1 MKTKMFYYYILILA
15 AAIWQ
20 TQARAADYYVEIGEV
35 HITSD
40 NYKNISAAGGFPA
53 VKKGKISFDN
63 STRTLTL
70 NNVLIKP
77 DKGKRGIYV
86 FIDYEWKQ
94 RPLIIKLIGHNVIEP
109 TIEEAVG
116 TNGIPIVITGSG
128 SLVASGTSNVSIFS
142 GKQLTIQGGCTIEAK
157 APIWAD
163 TITINDAQVHA
174 IRVLKNEPCMSAY
187 WGIKLK
193 GGSYLASP
201 QGATCEYRSN
211 MYHANWGW
219 VFVKGEEICGE
230 VLIKRGKNT
239 GIDNPTTLPSTKED
253 EIYTLDGI
261 RMKLPFERLP
271 KGVYIVNGKKK
282 VKG

>member
-1 MKTKMFYYYILILA
+1 MKKNVFYYYILVLVA
-15 AAIWQ
+15 ALWQ
-20 TQARAADYYVEIGEV
+20 TQARAADYYVEVGEV

-53 VKKGKISFDN
+53 VKKGKITFDN

-77 DKGKRGIYV
+77 AEGKRGIYV
-86 FIDYEWKQ
+86 FIDYEWKE
-94 RPLIIKLIGHNVIEP
+94 RPLIIKLIGRNVIEA
-109 TIEEAVG
+109 TKESSVS
-116 TNGIPIVITGSG
+116 TNSIPIVITGSG
-128 SLVASGTSNVSIFS
+128 SLNASGNVSISS

-157 APIWAD
+157 SPIWAD

-174 IRVLKNEPCMSAY
+174 IRVLKDEPCMRGF

-230 VLIKRGKNT
+230 VLIKRTKNT

>member
-1 MKTKMFYYYILILA
+1 MKKNVFYYYILVLVA
-15 AAIWQ
+15 ALWQ
-20 TQARAADYYVEIGEV
+20 TQARAADYYVEVGEV

-53 VKKGKISFDN
+53 VKKGKITFDN

-77 DKGKRGIYV
+77 AEGKPGISV
-86 FIDYEWKQ
+86 FIDYEWKN
-94 RPLIIKLIGHNVIEP
+94 RPLIIKLIGHNVIEA
-109 TIEEAVG
+109 TKESSVS
-116 TNGIPIVITGSG
+116 TNSIPIIVTGSG
-128 SLVASGTSNVSIFS
+128 SLIASGNVSIFS
-142 GKQLTIQGGCTIEAK
+142 GKELTIQGGCTIEAK
-157 APIWAD
+157 SPIWAD

-174 IRVLKNEPCMSAY
+174 IRVLKDEPCMRGF

-201 QGATCEYRSN
+201 QGATCEYCSG

>member
-1 MKTKMFYYYILILA
+1 MKKNVFYYYILVLVA
-15 AAIWQ
+15 ALWQ
-20 TQARAADYYVEIGEV
+20 TQARAADYYVEVGEV

-53 VKKGKISFDN
+53 VKKGKITFDN

-77 DKGKRGIYV
+77 AEGKRGIYV
-86 FIDYEWKQ
+86 FIDYEWKE
-94 RPLIIKLIGHNVIEP
+94 RPLIIKLIGRNVIEA
-109 TIEEAVG
+109 TKESSVS
-116 TNGIPIVITGSG
+116 TNSIPIVITGSG
-128 SLVASGTSNVSIFS
+128 SLNASGNVSISS

-157 APIWAD
+157 SPIWAD

-174 IRVLKNEPCMSAY
+174 IRVLKDEPCMRGF

-239 GIDNPTTLPSTKED
+239 GIESPTTLPSTKED

>member
-1 MKTKMFYYYILILA
+1 MKTKMFYYYILILV

-86 FIDYEWKQ
+86 FIDYEWKN

-128 SLVASGTSNVSIFS
+128 SLVASGTSNVSILS
-142 GKQLTIQGGCTIEAK
+142 
-157 APIWAD
+157 PIWAD

-174 IRVLKNEPCMSAY
+174 MRVLEKEPCMSAY

-230 VLIKRGKNT
+230 VLIKRTKNT

-282 VKG
+282 VKS

>member
-1 MKTKMFYYYILILA
+1 MKKNVFYYYILVLVA
-15 AAIWQ
+15 VLWQ
-20 TQARAADYYVEIGEV
+20 TQARAADYYVEVGEV

-53 VKKGKISFDN
+53 VKKGKITFDN

-77 DKGKRGIYV
+77 AEGKRGIYV
-86 FIDYEWKQ
+86 FIDYEWKE
-94 RPLIIKLIGHNVIEP
+94 RPLIIKLIGRNVIEA
-109 TIEEAVG
+109 TKESSVS
-116 TNGIPIVITGSG
+116 TNSIPIVITGSG
-128 SLVASGTSNVSIFS
+128 SLNASGNVSISS

-157 APIWAD
+157 SPIWAD

-174 IRVLKNEPCMSAY
+174 IRVLKDEPCMRGF

-201 QGATCEYRSN
+201 QGATCEYRSD

-219 VFVKGEEICGE
+219 VFVKGEEICDD

-239 GIDNPTTLPSTKED
+239 GIENAATPPPTKED
-253 EIYTLDGI
+253 VIYTLDGV

-271 KGVYIVNGKKK
+271 KGVYIANGKK
-282 VKG
+282 VKKE

>member
-15 AAIWQ
+15 AAIWH

-53 VKKGKISFDN
+53 VKEGKISFDN

-77 DKGKRGIYV
+77 AEGKRGIYV
-86 FIDYEWKQ
+86 FIDYEGKK
-94 RPLIIKLIGHNVIEP
+94 RPLIIKLIGHNVIEA
-109 TIEEAVG
+109 TKESSVS
-116 TNGIPIVITGSG
+116 TNSIPIVITGSG
-128 SLVASGTSNVSIFS
+128 SLIASGNVSISS

-157 APIWAD
+157 SPIWAD
-163 TITINDAQVHA
+163 TITIKNAQVHA
-174 IRVLKNEPCMSAY
+174 MRVLKDEPCMRGF

-201 QGATCEYRSN
+201 QGATCEYRSD

-219 VFVKGEEICGE
+219 VFVKGEELCGE

-239 GIDNPTTLPSTKED
+239 GIESPTTLPSTKED

-282 VKG
+282 VKS

>member
-1 MKTKMFYYYILILA
+1 MKKNVFYYYILVLVA
-15 AAIWQ
+15 ALWQ
-20 TQARAADYYVEIGEV
+20 TQARAADYYVEVGEV

-40 NYKNISAAGGFPA
+40 NYKNITAAGGFPA
-53 VKKGKISFDN
+53 VKRGKITFDN

-77 DKGKRGIYV
+77 AEGKRGIYV
-86 FIDYEWKQ
+86 FIDYEWKE
-94 RPLIIKLIGHNVIEP
+94 RPLIIKLIGRNVIEA
-109 TIEEAVG
+109 TKESSVS
-116 TNGIPIVITGSG
+116 TNSIPIVITGSG
-128 SLVASGTSNVSIFS
+128 SLIASGNVSISS

-157 APIWAD
+157 SPIWAD

-174 IRVLKNEPCMSAY
+174 IRVLKDEPCMRGF

-201 QGATCEYRSN
+201 QGATCEYRSD
-211 MYHANWGW
+211 MYHAGWGW
-219 VFVKGEEICGE
+219 VFVKGKEICDD

-239 GIDNPTTLPSTKED
+239 GIDNAATPPPTKED
-253 EIYTLDGI
+253 VIYTLDGV

-271 KGVYIVNGKKK
+271 KGVYIVNGKK
-282 VKG
+282 VKKE

>member
-1 MKTKMFYYYILILA
+1 M
-15 AAIWQ
+15 
-20 TQARAADYYVEIGEV
+20 
-35 HITSD
+35 
-40 NYKNISAAGGFPA
+40 
-53 VKKGKISFDN
+53 
-63 STRTLTL
+63 

-77 DKGKRGIYV
+77 AEGKRGIYV
-86 FIDYEWKQ
+86 FIDYEWKK
-94 RPLIIKLIGHNVIEP
+94 RPLIIKLIGHNVIEA
-109 TIEEAVG
+109 TKESSVS
-116 TNGIPIVITGSG
+116 TNSIPIVITGSG
-128 SLVASGTSNVSIFS
+128 SLVASGNVSISS

-157 APIWAD
+157 SPIWAD

-174 IRVLKNEPCMSAY
+174 IRVLKDEPCMRGF

-201 QGATCEYRSN
+201 QGATCEERSN

-239 GIDNPTTLPSTKED
+239 GIDNAATPPPTKED
-253 EIYTLDGI
+253 VIYTLDGA

-271 KGVYIVNGKKK
+271 KGVYIVNGKK
-282 VKG
+282 VKKE

>member
-15 AAIWQ
+15 TAIWH

-53 VKKGKISFDN
+53 VKEGKISFDN

-86 FIDYEWKQ
+86 FIDYEWKE
-94 RPLIIKLIGHNVIEP
+94 RPLIIKLIGHNVIEA
-109 TIEEAVG
+109 TKESSVS
-116 TNGIPIVITGSG
+116 TNSIPIVITGSG
-128 SLVASGTSNVSIFS
+128 SLIASGNVSISS

-157 APIWAD
+157 SPIWAD
-163 TITINDAQVHA
+163 TITINNAQVHA
-174 IRVLKNEPCMSAY
+174 MRVLKDEPCMRGF

-201 QGATCEYRSN
+201 QGATCEYRSD
-211 MYHANWGW
+211 MYHANWDW

-282 VKG
+282 VKS

>member
-1 MKTKMFYYYILILA
+1 MKKNVFYYYILILV

-53 VKKGKISFDN
+53 VKKGKITFDN

-70 NNVLIKP
+70 NNVLITP
-77 DKGKRGIYV
+77 DEGKRGIYV
-86 FIDYEWKQ
+86 FIDYEWKN
-94 RPLIIKLIGHNVIEP
+94 RPLIIKLIGHNVIEA
-109 TIEEAVG
+109 TKESSVS
-116 TNGIPIVITGSG
+116 TNSIPIVITGSG
-128 SLVASGTSNVSIFS
+128 SLNASGNVSISS

-157 APIWAD
+157 SPIWAD

-174 IRVLKNEPCMSAY
+174 IRVLKDEPCMRGF

-201 QGATCEYRSN
+201 QGATCEYRSD

-219 VFVKGEEICGE
+219 VFVKGEEICDD

-239 GIDNPTTLPSTKED
+239 GIENAATPPPTKED
-253 EIYTLDGI
+253 VIYTLDGL
-261 RMKLPFERLP
+261 RMKLPFECLP
-271 KGVYIVNGKKK
+271 KGVYIVNGKK
-282 VKG
+282 VKKE

>member
-53 VKKGKISFDN
+53 VKEGKISFDN

-77 DKGKRGIYV
+77 AEGKRGIYV
-86 FIDYEWKQ
+86 FIDYEWKE
-94 RPLIIKLIGHNVIEP
+94 RPLIIKLIGHNVIEA
-109 TIEEAVG
+109 TKESSVS
-116 TNGIPIVITGSG
+116 TNSIPIVITGSG
-128 SLVASGTSNVSIFS
+128 SIIASGNVSISS

-157 APIWAD
+157 SPIWAD
-163 TITINDAQVHA
+163 TITINNAQVHA
-174 IRVLKNEPCMSAY
+174 MRVLKDEPCMRGF

-201 QGATCEYRSN
+201 QGATCEYRSD

-282 VKG
+282 VKS

>member
-15 AAIWQ
+15 TAIWH

-53 VKKGKISFDN
+53 VKEGKISFDN

-86 FIDYEWKQ
+86 FIDYEWKE
-94 RPLIIKLIGHNVIEP
+94 RPLIIKLIGHNVIEA
-109 TIEEAVG
+109 TKESSVS
-116 TNGIPIVITGSG
+116 TNSIPIVITGSG
-128 SLVASGTSNVSIFS
+128 SLIASGNVSISS

-157 APIWAD
+157 SPIWAD
-163 TITINDAQVHA
+163 TITINNAQVHA
-174 IRVLKNEPCMSAY
+174 MRVLKDEPCMRGF

-201 QGATCEYRSN
+201 QGATCEYRSD

-282 VKG
+282 VKS

>member
-1 MKTKMFYYYILILA
+1 MKKNVFYYYILAVVA
-15 AAIWQ
+15 ALWQ
-20 TQARAADYYVEIGEV
+20 TQARAADYYVEVGEV

-53 VKKGKISFDN
+53 VKKGKITFDN
-63 STRTLTL
+63 ATRTLTL

-77 DKGKRGIYV
+77 AEGKRGIYV
-86 FIDYEWKQ
+86 FIDYEWKE
-94 RPLIIKLIGHNVIEP
+94 RPLIIKLIGRNVIEA
-109 TIEEAVG
+109 TKESSVS
-116 TNGIPIVITGSG
+116 TNSIPIVITGSG
-128 SLVASGTSNVSIFS
+128 SLIASGNVSISS

-157 APIWAD
+157 SPIWAD

-174 IRVLKNEPCMSAY
+174 IRVLKDEPCMRGF

-201 QGATCEYRSN
+201 QGATCEYRSD

-219 VFVKGEEICGE
+219 VFVKGEEICDD

-239 GIDNPTTLPSTKED
+239 GIENAATPPPTKED
-253 EIYTLDGI
+253 VIYTLDGV
-261 RMKLPFERLP
+261 RMKLSFERLP
-271 KGVYIVNGKKK
+271 KGVYIVNGKK
-282 VKG
+282 VKKE

>member
-1 MKTKMFYYYILILA
+1 MKKNVFYYYILILA
-15 AAIWQ
+15 AVLWH
-20 TQARAADYYVEIGEV
+20 TQARAADYYVEVGEV

-53 VKKGKISFDN
+53 VKKGKITFDN

-77 DKGKRGIYV
+77 DEGKRGIYV
-86 FIDYEWKQ
+86 FIDYEWKE
-94 RPLIIKLIGHNVIEP
+94 RPLIIKLIGRNVIEA
-109 TIEEAVG
+109 TKESSVS
-116 TNGIPIVITGSG
+116 TNSIPIVITGSG
-128 SLVASGTSNVSIFS
+128 SLNASGNVSISS

-157 APIWAD
+157 SPIWAD

-174 IRVLKNEPCMSAY
+174 IRVLKDEPCMRGF

-201 QGATCEYRSN
+201 QGATCEYRSD
-211 MYHANWGW
+211 MYHAGWGW

-230 VLIKRGKNT
+230 VVIKRGKNT

-282 VKG
+282 VKS

>member
-1 MKTKMFYYYILILA
+1 MKTKMFYYYILILV

-53 VKKGKISFDN
+53 VKEGKISFDN

-77 DKGKRGIYV
+77 AEGKRGIYV
-86 FIDYEWKQ
+86 FIDYEWKE
-94 RPLIIKLIGHNVIEP
+94 RPLIIKLIGHNVIEA
-109 TIEEAVG
+109 TKESSVS
-116 TNGIPIVITGSG
+116 TNSIPIVITGSG
-128 SLVASGTSNVSIFS
+128 SLIASGNVSISS

-157 APIWAD
+157 SPIWAD
-163 TITINDAQVHA
+163 TITINNAQVHA
-174 IRVLKNEPCMSAY
+174 MRVLKDEPCMRGF

-201 QGATCEYRSN
+201 QGATCEYRSD

-282 VKG
+282 VKS

>member
-53 VKKGKISFDN
+53 VKKGKITFDN

-70 NNVLIKP
+70 NNVLITP
-77 DKGKRGIYV
+77 DEGKRGIYV
-86 FIDYEWKQ
+86 FIDYEWKK
-94 RPLIIKLIGHNVIEP
+94 RPLIIKLIGHNVIEA
-109 TIEEAVG
+109 TKESSVG
-116 TNGIPIVITGSG
+116 TNSIPIVMTGSG
-128 SLVASGTSNVSIFS
+128 SLIVSGNVSISS

-174 IRVLKNEPCMSAY
+174 MRVLEKEPCMSAY

-282 VKG
+282 VKS

>member
-15 AAIWQ
+15 AAIWH

-53 VKKGKISFDN
+53 VKKGKITFDN

-77 DKGKRGIYV
+77 DEGKRGIYV
-86 FIDYEWKQ
+86 FIDYEWKK
-94 RPLIIKLIGHNVIEP
+94 RPLIIKLIGHNVIEA
-109 TIEEAVG
+109 TKESSVG
-116 TNGIPIVITGSG
+116 TNSIPIVMTGSG
-128 SLVASGTSNVSIFS
+128 SLIVSGNVSISS

-157 APIWAD
+157 SPIWAD

-174 IRVLKNEPCMSAY
+174 IRVLENEPCMRGF

-201 QGATCEYRSN
+201 QGATCEYRSD

-239 GIDNPTTLPSTKED
+239 GIESPTTLPSTKED

>member
-1 MKTKMFYYYILILA
+1 MKKNVFYYYILAVVA
-15 AAIWQ
+15 ALWQ
-20 TQARAADYYVEIGEV
+20 TPARAADYYVEVGEV

-53 VKKGKISFDN
+53 VKKGKITFDN

-77 DKGKRGIYV
+77 AEGKRGIYV
-86 FIDYEWKQ
+86 FIDYEWKE
-94 RPLIIKLIGHNVIEP
+94 RPLIIKLIGRNVIEA
-109 TIEEAVG
+109 TKESSVS
-116 TNGIPIVITGSG
+116 TNSIPIVITGSG
-128 SLVASGTSNVSIFS
+128 SLNASGNVSISS

-157 APIWAD
+157 SPIWAD

-174 IRVLKNEPCMSAY
+174 IRVLKDEPCMRGF

-201 QGATCEYRSN
+201 QGATCEYRSD

-219 VFVKGEEICGE
+219 VFVKGEEICDD

-239 GIDNPTTLPSTKED
+239 GIENAATPPPTKED
-253 EIYTLDGI
+253 VIYTLDGL

-271 KGVYIVNGKKK
+271 KGVYIVNGKK
-282 VKG
+282 VKKE

>member
-1 MKTKMFYYYILILA
+1 
-15 AAIWQ
+15 
-20 TQARAADYYVEIGEV
+20 
-35 HITSD
+35 
-40 NYKNISAAGGFPA
+40 
-53 VKKGKISFDN
+53 
-63 STRTLTL
+63 
-70 NNVLIKP
+70 
-77 DKGKRGIYV
+77 
-86 FIDYEWKQ
+86 
-94 RPLIIKLIGHNVIEP
+94 
-109 TIEEAVG
+109 
-116 TNGIPIVITGSG
+116 
-128 SLVASGTSNVSIFS
+128 
-142 GKQLTIQGGCTIEAK
+142 
-157 APIWAD
+157 
-163 TITINDAQVHA
+163 
-174 IRVLKNEPCMSAY
+174 MSAY

-201 QGATCEYRSN
+201 QGATCEYRSG